1 MCPLPDKR
9 KAAGRIAT
17 QRHIVA
23 ESFTQFINLD
33 WLFRLPIP
41 IRIFGR
47 AVILPE
53 PARNRIAVEH
63 FPNDHR
69 VKLRDGLGGNFA
81 RILDRKSVVCDR
93 VCTYVWISVVA
104 VSLKK

>member
-1 MCPLPDKR
+1 MRSVPESFARDIVNPKTPLSDGSSPISPIDALMASTMDKR

-33 WLFRLPIP
+33 WLFRLPIH

-53 PARNRIAVEH
+53 PARKRIA
-63 FPNDHR
+63 
-69 VKLRDGLGGNFA
+69 
-81 RILDRKSVVCDR
+81 DRKSTR
-93 VCTYVWISVVA
+93 LNS
-104 VSLKK
+104 S